1 MVGSQEKR
9 ERERK
14 RMHFRGDF
22 SVTFLLFL
30 FTTTNPVA
38 VLFMLVGIASPAVA
52 ASSSGSPLLNDRL
65 LVGITL
71 LHEAANE
78 GAVCIDGSPP
88 AYHLHRGFGSGENN
102 WLLQFEGGAWCNDV
116 GSCLER
122 ARTHRGSSLYMNKYE
137 AFNGILSNDPSL
149 NPDFYNWN
157 RVKLRYCDGASFA
170 GDSEF
175 RHGTIK
181 LYFRGQ
187 RIWRAIVADLLSKGM
202 SKAKKAL
209 LSGCSA
215 GGLSAILHCDDFASL
230 LPETTTVKC
239 LSDGGFFLD
248 ARDIAGNYT
257 MRSFFQ
263 GVVML
268 QEVTQNLA
276 KNCTMFQHFPSQCF
290 FPQYASAYIQTP
302 LFILNAAY
310 DVYQFNHILVPA
322 SADPL
327 GHWGKCKLNP
337 ALCTSDEILTLQ
349 GFRIDM
355 LMALG
360 SFLGSR
366 NGGAFI
372 NSCFTHCQ
380 SELQDT
386 WFALDSPR
394 LQNKT
399 IAEAVGDWYFE
410 RGTIKATDCPY
421 PCDHTCHNML
431 ETPTVASHERPPSA
445 PGRPWSRGL
454 PPGRPRLPGVPSSPR
469 RTPPATEPVLPSR
482 QAEVKPEM

>member
-1 MVGSQEKR
+1 MRFG
-9 ERERK
+9 
-14 RMHFRGDF
+14 GDF
-22 SVTFLLFL
+22 LVAFLVFP
-30 FTTTNPVA
+30 FTTMNPVA
-38 VLFMLVGIASPAVA
+38 ILFMLVGIPLSATATISYLRSP
-52 ASSSGSPLLNDRL
+52 PLNDRL

-88 AYHLHRGFGSGENN
+88 AYHLHEGFGSGENN

-116 GSCLER
+116 RSCWER
-122 ARTHRGSSLYMNKYE
+122 ARTHRGSSLYMNRYE
-137 AFNGILSNDPSL
+137 SFNGILSNDASL

-175 RHGTIK
+175 HHDAVK

-187 RIWRAIVADLLSKGM
+187 RIFHAIIADLLSKGM

-215 GGLSAILHCDDFASL
+215 GALSAILHCDDFVSL

-248 ARDIAGNYT
+248 VRDIAGNRT
-257 MRSFFQ
+257 IRSFFE
-263 GVVML
+263 GVVTL
-268 QEVTQNLA
+268 QEVMQNLA

-290 FPQYASAYIQTP
+290 FPQYAMAHIQTP

-310 DVYQFNHILVPA
+310 DVYQFNHILVPP

-327 GHWGKCKLNP
+327 GRWGNCKLTP

-355 LMALG
+355 LSALG
-360 SFLGSR
+360 SFLGSHS
-366 NGGAFI
+366 GGVFI

-380 SELQDT
+380 SEFQDT
-386 WFALDSPR
+386 WYALGSPR

-421 PCDHTCHNML
+421 PCDHTCHNLL
-431 ETPTVASHERPPSA
+431 ETP
-445 PGRPWSRGL
+445 
-454 PPGRPRLPGVPSSPR
+454 
-469 RTPPATEPVLPSR
+469 TEPVLPSR
-482 QAEVKPEM
+482 EAEVKPKM